1 MTLPVK
7 YGNRTA
13 VRIIS
18 PFFVLPW
25 LLLPF
30 LAQLPDPAR
39 PSRHLMTGNTL
50 LLSLLGGVLSV
61 WGLYTVYLLRRNPE
75 ELSTSENHPSW
86 THMYLMLMAAQ
97 IGFAAAYLF

>member
-1 MTLPVK
+1 
-7 YGNRTA
+7 
-13 VRIIS
+13 
-18 PFFVLPW
+18 
-25 LLLPF
+25 
-30 LAQLPDPAR
+30 
-39 PSRHLMTGNTL
+39 MTGNTL